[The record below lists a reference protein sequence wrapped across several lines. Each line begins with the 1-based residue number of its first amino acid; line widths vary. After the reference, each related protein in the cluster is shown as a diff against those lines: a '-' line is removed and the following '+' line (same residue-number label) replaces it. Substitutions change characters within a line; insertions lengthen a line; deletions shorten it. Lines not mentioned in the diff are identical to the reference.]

1 MSVLVTGGTGF
12 VGTHIVAQ
20 LASLGEG
27 VVALSAEGELDE
39 AARDFLGQVAAKVR
53 CVKADVLD
61 LKTLCAVMKEHAVDR
76 VIHGA
81 AVTAIGDLEPEAARQ
96 AAVVN
101 VGGTAT
107 VLEAARRAEVARF
120 VHLSSASVYGATEP
134 SVPLEEDAPLAP
146 TGIYGVTKRAAEEI
160 VLRCLELFGMNG
172 VILRLSAPY
181 GPLERPNPL
190 RTVMSP
196 VFDWCRAALDGEEV
210 ELADDLERDLTYVA
224 DAARCVVLALR
235 KQHLK
240 YPVYNASCGEN
251 LRFSDILA
259 TLARVRPG
267 FRFRR
272 KEGGAL
278 SPFFRASLR
287 GPLSMKRAR
296 EELGFEPR
304 YDIERGLGRYL
315 EWLEHHPL

>member
-12 VGTHIVAQ
+12 VGTHVTAQ
-20 LASLGEG
+20 LAVLGEP
-27 VVALSAEGELDE
+27 VVALSAEGELD
-39 AARDFLGQVAAKVR
+39 DAAKDYLGPAVTR
-53 CVKADVLD
+53 VTCVNADVLD
-61 LKTLCAVMKEHAVDR
+61 LETICAVMKSHAVDR

-96 AAVVN
+96 AAMVN

-107 VLEAARRAEVARF
+107 VLEAARRNGVRRF
-120 VHLSSASVYGATEP
+120 IHLSSASVYGATDP
-134 SVPLEEDAPLAP
+134 AAPLEEDAPLAP
-146 TGIYGVTKRAAEEI
+146 SGIYGITKRCGEEI
-160 VLRCLELFGMNG
+160 VRRYFELFALSG

-190 RTVMSP
+190 RSVMSP
-196 VFDWCRAALDGEEV
+196 VFDWCRAALNGDEV

-224 DAARCVVLALR
+224 DTARCVVLALR

-240 YPVYNASCGEN
+240 YSVYNVSCGEN
-251 LRFSDILA
+251 LRFSAILSA
-259 TLARVRPG
+259 LARVHPG
-267 FRFRR
+267 FRFHR
-272 KEGGAL
+272 KEGGSL

-315 EWLEHHPL
+315 EWLKHHPL

>member
-20 LASLGEG
+20 LASLGER
-27 VVALSAEGELDE
+27 VAALSAEGELDE
-39 AARDFLGQVAAKVR
+39 AARDFLGQAVAKVT

-61 LKTLCAVMKEHAVDR
+61 LETLCAVMKEHAVDR

-134 SVPLEEDAPLAP
+134 SVPLGEDTPLAP
-146 TGIYGVTKRAAEEI
+146 TGIYGITKRAAEEI
-160 VLRCLELFGMNG
+160 VRRCFELFGMNG

-196 VFDWCRAALDGEEV
+196 VFDWCRAALDGDEV

-240 YPVYNASCGEN
+240 YPVYNASYGEN
-251 LRFSDILA
+251 LRFSDVLA
-259 TLARVRPG
+259 ALARVRPG

-272 KEGGAL
+272 KDGGSL

>member
-20 LASLGEG
+20 LASLGER

-39 AARDFLGQVAAKVR
+39 AARDFLGQAVAKVT

-61 LKTLCAVMKEHAVDR
+61 LETLCAVMKEDAVDR

-107 VLEAARRAEVARF
+107 VLEAARRTEVARF

-146 TGIYGVTKRAAEEI
+146 TGIYGITKRAAEEI
-160 VLRCLELFGMNG
+160 VRRCFELFGMSG

-196 VFDWCRAALDGEEV
+196 VFDWCRAALDGDEV

-267 FRFRR
+267 FRFHR
-272 KEGGAL
+272 KEGGSL

>member
-20 LASLGEG
+20 LASLGER
-27 VVALSAEGELDE
+27 VVALSAEGEMDD
-39 AARDFLGQVAAKVR
+39 AARDFLGPAMTRVT
-53 CVKADVLD
+53 CVKVDVLD
-61 LKTLCAVMKEHAVDR
+61 LEALCAVMKEQAVDR

-96 AAVVN
+96 AAMVN
-101 VGGTAT
+101 VGGTTT
-107 VLEAARRAEVARF
+107 VLEAARRAEVTRF

-134 SVPLEEDAPLAP
+134 SVPLDEDAPLAP
-146 TGIYGVTKRAAEEI
+146 TGLYGITKRAAEEI
-160 VLRCLELFGMNG
+160 VLRCFELFGTSG
-172 VILRLSAPY
+172 VVLRLSAPY
-181 GPLERPNPL
+181 GPLERPNPS

-196 VFDWCRAALDGEEV
+196 VFDWCRAALNGDEV

-235 KQHLK
+235 KEHLRH
-240 YPVYNASCGEN
+240 PLYNASCGEN
-251 LRFSDILA
+251 LRFSDILEA
-259 TLARVRPG
+259 LARVRPG

-287 GPLSMKRAR
+287 GPLSMKRTR

-304 YDIERGLGRYL
+304 YSIERGLRRYL
-315 EWLEHHPL
+315 GWLERHEI

>member
-20 LASLGEG
+20 LAALGER
-27 VVALSAEGELDE
+27 VVALSSEGELDE
-39 AARDFLGQVAAKVR
+39 AARDFLGQAVAKVT
-53 CVKADVLD
+53 CVKADVVD
-61 LKTLCAVMKEHAVDR
+61 LEALCAVLENHAVDR

-96 AAVVN
+96 AAMVN

-107 VLEAARRAEVARF
+107 VLEAARLNGLTRF
-120 VHLSSASVYGATEP
+120 VHLSSASVYGATDP
-134 SVPLEEDAPLAP
+134 AVPLEETAPSVP
-146 TGIYGVTKRAAEEI
+146 SGIYGITKHAGEEI
-160 VLRCLELFGMNG
+160 VRRYIELFGMSA

-196 VFDWCRAALDGEEV
+196 VFDWCRAALNGDEV

-272 KEGGAL
+272 KEGESL

-315 EWLEHHPL
+315 EWLKHHPL

>member
-12 VGTHIVAQ
+12 VGTHVVAQ
-20 LASLGEG
+20 LASLGER

-39 AARDFLGQVAAKVR
+39 AARDLLGQALAKVT

-61 LKTLCAVMKEHAVDR
+61 LGALCAAMEEHAVDR
-76 VIHGA
+76 VIHAA
-81 AVTAIGDLEPEAARQ
+81 AVTAIGDLEVEAARS
-96 AAVVN
+96 AALVN
-101 VGGTAT
+101 VGGGAT
-107 VLEAARRAEVARF
+107 VLEAARLAGVTRF
-120 VHLSSASVYGATEP
+120 VHLSSASVYGATDP
-134 SVPLEEDAPLAP
+134 AVPLEETAPLAP
-146 TGIYGVTKRAAEEI
+146 GGIYGITKRAGEE
-160 VLRCLELFGMNG
+160 VVRRCLELFGMSG

-196 VFDWCRAALDGEEV
+196 VYEWCRAALNGDEV
-210 ELADDLERDLTYVA
+210 ELTDDLQRDLTYVA
-224 DAARCVVLALR
+224 DTARCVVLALR

-259 TLARVRPG
+259 ALARVWPG

-272 KEGGAL
+272 KEGGSL

-287 GPLSMKRAR
+287 GPLSMNRAR

-304 YDIERGLGRYL
+304 YDIERGLRRYL
-315 EWLEHHPL
+315 QWLERHPS

>member
-210 ELADDLERDLTYVA
+210 ELADDLERDVTYVA

-267 FRFRR
+267 FRFHR

>member
-1 MSVLVTGGTGF
+1 VTGGTGF
-12 VGTHIVAQ
+12 VGIHIVAQ
-20 LASLGEG
+20 LASLGES

-39 AARDFLGQVAAKVR
+39 AARALLGQAAAKVT

-61 LKTLCAVMKEHAVDR
+61 LAAMCEALKNHAVDR

-81 AVTAIGDLEPEAARQ
+81 AVTAIGDLEPEAARS
-96 AAVVN
+96 AALVN

-107 VLEAARRAEVARF
+107 VLEAARLNGVRRF

-134 SVPLEEDAPLAP
+134 SAPLEEDAPLAP
-146 TGIYGVTKRAAEEI
+146 TGIYGITKRAAEEI
-160 VLRCLELFGMNG
+160 VRRCFVLFSING

-235 KQHLK
+235 KQHLS

-251 LRFSDILA
+251 IRFSDVLA
-259 TLARVRPG
+259 ALARVRPG
-267 FRFRR
+267 FRFHR
-272 KEGGAL
+272 KEGGSL

-315 EWLEHHPL
+315 EWLEHHRL

>member
-20 LASLGEG
+20 LASLGER

-39 AARDFLGQVAAKVR
+39 AARDFLGQAVAKVT

-61 LKTLCAVMKEHAVDR
+61 LETLCAVMKEDAVDR

-107 VLEAARRAEVARF
+107 VLEAARRTEVARF
-120 VHLSSASVYGATEP
+120 VHLSSASVYGTTEP

-146 TGIYGVTKRAAEEI
+146 TGIYGITKRAAEEI
-160 VLRCLELFGMNG
+160 VRRCFELFGMSG

-196 VFDWCRAALDGEEV
+196 VFDWCRAALDGDEV

-259 TLARVRPG
+259 TLARIRPG
-267 FRFRR
+267 FRFHR
-272 KEGGAL
+272 KEGRSL

>member
-61 LKTLCAVMKEHAVDR
+61 LKTLCAVIKEHAVDR